1 MIKTLNNLLTHN
13 EQISVNQAENILDE
27 ALEIARSITEEYWR
41 SWALIKLAET
51 YRS

>member
-1 MIKTLNNLLTHN
+1 MALFEVSIALGK
-13 EQISVNQAENILDE
+13 AENILDE

>member
-1 MIKTLNNLLTHN
+1 MALFEVSIGLIK
-13 EQISVNQAENILDE
+13 AENILDE